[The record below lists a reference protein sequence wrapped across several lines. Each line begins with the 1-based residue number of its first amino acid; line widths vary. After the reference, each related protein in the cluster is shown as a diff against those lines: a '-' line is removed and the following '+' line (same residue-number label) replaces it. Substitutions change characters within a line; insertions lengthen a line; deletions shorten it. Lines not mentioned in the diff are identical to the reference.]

1 MDNFLDLYNQFVE
14 LVKEG
19 DEEKIRSFL
28 VNNIDRFPDNLKRD
42 IVSILF
48 EEAVDRIY
56 DDFKNQIDYFTQILK
71 IKNSLENIKRTL
83 EDKKKGIEIQK
94 RIMEEF

>member
-1 MDNFLDLYNQFVE
+1 MNNFLELYNQFVE

-28 VNNIDRFPDNLKRD
+28 VDNIDRFPDNLKRD
-42 IVSILF
+42 IVGILF
-48 EEAVDRIY
+48 EEAVDRTY
-56 DDFKNQIDYFTQILK
+56 DDLKNQIDYFTQILET
-71 IKNSLENIKRTL
+71 KNSLENIKRTL
-83 EDKKKGIEIQK
+83 EDKKREMEIKK